1 MGPVYDTDMHARI
14 CVTFAT
20 FSMTAMVA
28 FGQPVRQVRAGAF
41 AADITPKQWPVRL
54 IGGFEEPLAESA
66 HDPLHARALV
76 LDDGRAKIAI
86 VVVDSC
92 FLPRA
97 LDDRARSRAEKAT
110 GIPAGHMLIAASH
123 THTAPPAKPAGAS
136 AVELAYQELLVRQI
150 AQAVIEPTYPKG
162 FWSSCGTRD
171 RTPRRGARIFNR
183 NQQESLS

>member
-110 GIPAGHMLIAASH
+110 GIP
-123 THTAPPAKPAGAS
+123 
-136 AVELAYQELLVRQI
+136 
-150 AQAVIEPTYPKG
+150 
-162 FWSSCGTRD
+162 
-171 RTPRRGARIFNR
+171 
-183 NQQESLS
+183 